1 MGMVFAGS
9 TCEILAREVAEDLN
23 YELGKLIIR
32 RFPDGEL
39 YLRILSE
46 VEGKKCIVIQSISKP
61 QDSNFFELLALQD
74 TLRDMGAKEIVT
86 VVPYYGYGRQ
96 DKRFKEGECLS
107 AKIIAEHIQLR
118 SNKFYTINIH
128 EEKIL
133 DFFEIPAKNLEA
145 APLLGDYFKTYELNS
160 PVVLAPDEGAI
171 TLAERVSKVINCDFD
186 YLEKKRLAPGKV
198 EIRPKKLDVKN
209 REIII
214 VDDMI
219 DSGGTMIEAIRM
231 IKQQG
236 AKNIFVAC
244 VHPVLTGNVITQL
257 FTYALDV
264 VATNTIPSQISFITV
279 SPLISHA
286 LK

>member
-1 MGMVFAGS
+1 M
-9 TCEILAREVAEDLN
+9 
-23 YELGKLIIR
+23 
-32 RFPDGEL
+32 
-39 YLRILSE
+39 
-46 VEGKKCIVIQSISKP
+46 
-61 QDSNFFELLALQD
+61 
-74 TLRDMGAKEIVT
+74 
-86 VVPYYGYGRQ
+86 
-96 DKRFKEGECLS
+96 
-107 AKIIAEHIQLR
+107 
-118 SNKFYTINIH
+118 
-128 EEKIL
+128 
-133 DFFEIPAKNLEA
+133 
-145 APLLGDYFKTYELNS
+145 
-160 PVVLAPDEGAI
+160 
-171 TLAERVSKVINCDFD
+171 
-186 YLEKKRLAPGKV
+186 APGKV

-279 SPLISHA
+279 SPLISRA